1 MHIKFINPRMN
12 CRPVDTQLK
21 FRLLPPQSLLLLA
34 ALTPPRHTTELADEN
49 IKTYSYDD
57 RPDLVAIPVYI
68 ATANRAYAIADHYRA
83 RGIPVV
89 MGGIHATCRPEEV
102 QQHTDS
108 VVIGE
113 ADALWPQ
120 LLDDLEQGRL
130 QRVYQN
136 SEPVTLE
143 QLPIAARPLC
153 DARYYASVNAMRTSR
168 GCPYTCKFCYQSAF
182 YRERGVRH
190 QPIPQIIEDITSMQT
205 RHVFFLDDNLTG
217 DKQFAKKLFT
227 NLIPLGITWSGAAT
241 INIGKDMELLQLAY
255 ASGCRSLFIG
265 FESISQANLTE
276 NGKLQ
281 NTTAAYDQLVEN
293 IHQQGIMINGSFIFG
308 MDHDTP
314 DVFENTVQWIVRQ
327 RIETATFHIL
337 TPYPGTPLFDELE
350 QAGRIIDY
358 DWDHYNTAHAV
369 FQPRNMT
376 PQELEAGYLWAYQAV
391 YSWKNI
397 LARLPSEA
405 ALRWPYLGFVL
416 GYKKFAPLTN
426 WLSKVGLFN
435 GVFTAGVRLLVSRP
449 RQPASFYRQIGRI
462 SINAANIGESSIY
475 GTVTE

>member
-34 ALTPPRHTTELADEN
+34 ALTPPKHTTELADEN
-49 IKTYSYDD
+49 IKTYSYND

-83 RGIPVV
+83 RGVPVV
-89 MGGIHATCRPEEV
+89 MGGIHATCRPEEA
-102 QQHTDS
+102 QQHADS
-108 VVIGE
+108 VVIRE
-113 ADALWPQ
+113 ADAIWPR
-120 LLDDLEQGRL
+120 LLADLEQGRL
-130 QRVYQN
+130 QRMYQN
-136 SEPVTLE
+136 IETVALDH
-143 QLPIAARPLC
+143 LPIPARSLS

-190 QPIPQIIEDITSMQT
+190 QPIPRIIEDITSMRT

-217 DKQFAKKLFT
+217 DRRFAKQLFT
-227 NLIPLGITWSGAAT
+227 SLMPLSITWSGAAT
-241 INIGKDMELLQLAY
+241 INVGKDSELLQLAY
-255 ASGCRSLFIG
+255 ESGCRSFFIG
-265 FESISQANLTE
+265 FESIAQANLTE
-276 NGKLQ
+276 NSKLQ
-281 NTTAAYDQLVEN
+281 NTAAAYEQLIEN
-293 IHQQGIMINGSFIFG
+293 IHRHGIMINGSFIFG

-314 DVFENTVQWIVRQ
+314 DVFQNTVDWIVRQ

-369 FQPRNMT
+369 FQPRKMT
-376 PQELEAGYLWAYQAV
+376 PQELEAGYLWAYQTV
-391 YSWKNI
+391 YSWGNI
-397 LARLPSEA
+397 ALRLPTVTD
-405 ALRWPYLGFVL
+405 LRWPYLGFVL
-416 GYKKFAPLTN
+416 GYKKFAPFTN
-426 WLSKVGLFN
+426 WLSRVGLFN
-435 GVFTAGVRLLVSRP
+435 GVFNAGVRLLVARP
-449 RQPASFYRQIGRI
+449 RRRAMLRRHSNLRT
-462 SINAANIGESSIY
+462 INATNIEESL
-475 GTVTE
+475 G